1 MNYFI
6 KSLVW
11 LRRRVFFRIVQ
22 RTLVMLM
29 PVATIGAIFQLLRD
43 ELFSPDSLIYN
54 IFNFDQN
61 MSNQVWNAGN
71 VITQGMIQVT
81 IGIFGIYVAYFA
93 AVYTARLYRKDSTM
107 AGIAAVIV
115 ITFCSYLSEATRNA
129 GNNRAVFYSRML
141 NINGTLLAIIIGYLV
156 GQVFHYL
163 GKDYVRS
170 TFEHTDR
177 IRHRAWNALL
187 PTSVAILFGLII
199 GIIIYLFK
207 IRLLDSYYITSLA
220 TKLQNSNNLLVII
233 PLTVIVSLLWWFG
246 IGYPISALTTASNS
260 GAAIA
265 NLNYALRHGNS
276 YNVPYKY
283 LGSAMINSYVL
294 MVIFALAMVIIL
306 YTKQKEIEAVSKIN
320 LIPVTFGATN
330 GFFIGLP
337 IILNPIYFVPI
348 VFLPV
353 VNELFA
359 AAAIKLH
366 IIMPT
371 AYPVLSGSPSLL
383 YSFFG
388 TNGNWA
394 TFIFTVV
401 LFIFDVGVLIPTVK
415 IAQEI
420 SEKVLA
426 YDKEEDKYAK

>member
-1 MNYFI
+1 MDYI
-6 KSLVW
+6 IRSLVW

-22 RTLVMLM
+22 RTLVVLM
-29 PVATIGAIFQLLRD
+29 PVATIGAVFQLLRD
-43 ELFSPDSLIYN
+43 EFFSPDSFIYN

-61 MSNQVWNAGN
+61 MPNQVWNAGS
-71 VITQGMIQVT
+71 VITRGMVQVT

-93 AVYTARLYRKDSTM
+93 AVYTARMYRKDSTM

-115 ITFCSYLSEATRNA
+115 ITFCSYLSEANRNTP
-129 GNNRAVFYSRML
+129 GKTTFYSRVL
-141 NINGTLLAIIIGYLV
+141 NINGLLLAIIVGYIV
-156 GQVFHYL
+156 GQVFHFL
-163 GKDYVRS
+163 GKDYVKS
-170 TFEHTDR
+170 NLEHVNR

-187 PTSVAILFGLII
+187 PMVAAIILGLIL
-199 GIIIYLFK
+199 GIVIYLFK
-207 IRLLDSYYITSLA
+207 IRLLDSHYFTSLA
-220 TKLQNSNNLLVII
+220 NRLESSNNLLITI
-233 PLTVIVSLLWWFG
+233 PLTILVSLLWWLG
-246 IGYPISALTTASNS
+246 IGYPISSLTTASNS

-283 LGSAMINSYVL
+283 LGSALINSYAM
-294 MVIFALAMVIIL
+294 MVMFALVMVIIL
-306 YTKQKEIEAVSKIN
+306 YTKQREIEAVAKVN
-320 LIPVTFGATN
+320 LIPVTFGASN
-330 GFFIGLP
+330 GLLVGLP
-337 IILNPIYFVPI
+337 IILNPIYFVPV
-348 VFLPV
+348 VFLPA

-371 AYPVLSGSPSLL
+371 TYPVLSGSPDIL

-388 TNGNWA
+388 TNGNWP

-401 LFIFDVGVLIPTVK
+401 LFILDIIILIPTVK
-415 IAQEI
+415 IAREI
-420 SEKVLA
+420 SEKVVA

>member
-1 MNYFI
+1 MDNII
-6 KSLVW
+6 KPLVW
-11 LRRRVFFRIVQ
+11 IRRRVFFRIVQ

-54 IFNFDQN
+54 IFNFEQN
-61 MSNQVWNAGN
+61 MPDVVWNAGN
-71 VITQGMIQVT
+71 VITRGMVQVT

-93 AVYTARLYRKDSTM
+93 AVYTARLYHKDSTM

-115 ITFCSYLSEATRNA
+115 ITFCSYLSEANRSTA
-129 GNNRAVFYSRML
+129 GRTTFYSRIL
-141 NINGTLLAIIIGYLV
+141 NINGTLLAIIVGYIV

-163 GKDYVRS
+163 GKNYVK
-170 TFEHTDR
+170 TNVEHVIR

-187 PTSVAILFGLII
+187 PTVVSILLGLVI

-207 IRLLDSYYITSLA
+207 IRLLDSYYFTSIA
-220 TKLQNSNNLLVII
+220 TKLQSSNNLLVIVPMTI
-233 PLTVIVSLLWWFG
+233 LVSLLWWLG
-246 IGYPISALTTASNS
+246 IGYPIASLTNASNS

-265 NLNYALRHGNS
+265 NMNYALRHGNS

-283 LGSAMINSYVL
+283 LGSSLINSYTV
-294 MVIFALAMVIIL
+294 MVTFALVMVIIL
-306 YTKQKEIEAVSKIN
+306 YAKQKEIESVAKIN
-320 LIPVTFGATN
+320 LIPVTFGASN
-330 GFFIGLP
+330 GLLVGLP
-337 IILNPIYFVPI
+337 IILNPVYFVPI
-348 VFLPV
+348 VFLPA

-366 IIMPT
+366 IVMPT
-371 AYPVLSGSPSLL
+371 AYPVLSGSPGIL

-388 TNGNWA
+388 TNGHWPN
-394 TFIFTVV
+394 FIFTIV
-401 LFIFDVGVLIPTVK
+401 LFILDVIILIPTIK
-415 IAQEI
+415 IGQEI
-420 SEKVLA
+420 SDKVHA